1 MKRIIGFAIAC
12 LFLVPSAVMAE
23 EQGIKAQDLKTFQ
36 QKLSYSMGLDVGAYF
51 KGIGDEMIN
60 YEILIRGIEDGF
72 KGNKKLLSAEEM
84 AEVQKEFAKKMK
96 IRQEENLKKMKETNK
111 KLGDAFLEKNKKKP
125 GVITTKSGLQY
136 EILKK
141 GNGQRPKA
149 TDKVKVD
156 YVGKLIDG
164 TEFDNSIKRGEPA
177 IFGVNQVI
185 PGWSEAL
192 QLMSVGSKF
201 RLVIPSELAYGE
213 RGYPPVIEPNSVLV
227 FEVELHSIVKDKK

>member
-1 MKRIIGFAIAC
+1 MK
-12 LFLVPSAVMAE
+12 V
-23 EQGIKAQDLKTFQ
+23 
-36 QKLSYSMGLDVGAYF
+36 
-51 KGIGDEMIN
+51 
-60 YEILIRGIEDGF
+60 
-72 KGNKKLLSAEEM
+72 
-84 AEVQKEFAKKMK
+84 
-96 IRQEENLKKMKETNK
+96 RQEKNLKKIKETNK

-177 IFGVNQVI
+177 VFGVNQVI

-201 RLVIPSELAYGE
+201 RLVIPSDLAYGE
-213 RGYPPVIEPNSVLV
+213 RGAPPVIEPNSVLV
-227 FEVELHSIVKDKK
+227 FEVELHAIEKDKK